1 MGLTTA
7 SVGTCGV
14 VFSQINDL
22 LFGSERYEKDA
33 PTSDDST
40 YNFLIFIA
48 FAMSAGIL
56 FGSFFLGPVQDHSRQ
71 QVVYQQIDE
80 EQQQQPLQHVD
91 TFEASSSAAVSV
103 RASIESDPL
112 LADAIDKL
120 EPDYASETVISGV
133 RVLQHPIGFALFSA
147 LFVLLGIGYVYLA
160 NIGQILNAISVPGN
174 SAESTQ
180 HARNLHITLFSLG
193 NCGSRAFFGALS
205 DVLRNRF
212 GIHRLWIFVF
222 GLVSM
227 LMALTWLVSTSTAVM
242 TPEKLVPCTVI
253 ISSAYGIAF
262 GIGPAV
268 TTEFGTEVFARNWGI
283 FLFAPAFGSQIFNVL
298 FGILYGHQAEKQN
311 SHVCYGADCYRGT
324 FRIGIICGIMVLAIL
339 TLAIYRAGLY
349 RRRIPNDKVI

>member
-268 TTEFGTEVFARNWGI
+268 TTEFGTEVCN
-283 FLFAPAFGSQIFNVL
+283 
-298 FGILYGHQAEKQN
+298 
-311 SHVCYGADCYRGT
+311 
-324 FRIGIICGIMVLAIL
+324 
-339 TLAIYRAGLY
+339 
-349 RRRIPNDKVI
+349 RRRMFIKRKTIDHVSV